1 MIRLTNSKECTDTE
15 NHPDIYMSWNQMDW
29 NIFGDVR
36 VYYESRQ
43 LMCKVS
49 DGVTRIYL
57 TGRGMLDRD
66 VSSH

>member
-1 MIRLTNSKECTDTE
+1 MIRLTNSNECTAE
-15 NHPDIYMSWNQMDW
+15 NHQDIYMSWNQMDW

-49 DGVTRIYL
+49 DGVTSIYL
-57 TGRGMLDRD
+57 TGIKNEY
-66 VSSH
+66 